1 MFFNWLNHIM
11 QICILLVPKSTH
23 KCTQWPPIFFISFI
37 AYKKYAEFYAYFKSV
52 KLSEKS
58 APIKNYL
65 AYILKVS
72 SIEED
77 KL

>member
-1 MFFNWLNHIM
+1 MYSMTPNF
-11 QICILLVPKSTH
+11 C
-23 KCTQWPPIFFISFI
+23 ISFI

-58 APIKNYL
+58 APIKNDL